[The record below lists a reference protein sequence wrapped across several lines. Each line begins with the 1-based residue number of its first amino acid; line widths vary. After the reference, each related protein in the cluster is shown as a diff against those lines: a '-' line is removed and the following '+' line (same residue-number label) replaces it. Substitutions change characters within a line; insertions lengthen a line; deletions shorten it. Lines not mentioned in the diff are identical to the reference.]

1 MVLGDYRGDEL
12 IITHGGG
19 VFQHEPLFRTEGP
32 SVCEA
37 VIPVFSLIGLECAV
51 AGGCILWSPAGLL
64 CAGLVD
70 GELAWYAYEL
80 DTVSWLAQCGGSVDG
95 ELAWCAG
102 KLDTVSWLGQWTVS
116 WPGVLASWTRSV
128 GWAVVGLGELGWW
141 K

>member
-1 MVLGDYRGDEL
+1 M
-12 IITHGGG
+12 
-19 VFQHEPLFRTEGP
+19 
-32 SVCEA
+32 
-37 VIPVFSLIGLECAV
+37 
-51 AGGCILWSPAGLL
+51 
-64 CAGLVD
+64 D